1 MFSIVS
7 NENMSKIIT
16 KVRDRFVS
24 ETKEDSF
31 AMIFRNVEI
40 FYILQYF
47 YSNEMHEIY
56 EN

>member
-1 MFSIVS
+1 
-7 NENMSKIIT
+7 MSKIIT